1 MVDINNLET
10 MLESGQDTA
19 LLRFT
24 LGNAFIRK
32 EKFEQAVDHLARAV
46 ELDPGYSAAW
56 KAYGGALASLGETA
70 QAVEIYRQG
79 IAIAHGKGDKQAAR
93 EMEVFL
99 KRLTKTESSD

>member
-1 MVDINNLET
+1 MVDINNLES

-24 LGNAFIRK
+24 LGNAFIRH
-32 EKFEQAVDHLARAV
+32 EKYAQAVAHLARAV

-56 KAYGGALASLGETA
+56 KSYGKALASLGRLEEA
-70 QAVEIYRQG
+70 AEIYRQG
-79 IAIAHGKGDKQAAR
+79 IAIAHKKGDKQAAR

-99 KRLTKTESSD
+99 KRLEKSKG

>member
-1 MVDINNLET
+1 MVDINNLEG

-32 EKFEQAVDHLARAV
+32 EKFEEAVDHLARAV

-56 KAYGGALASLGETA
+56 KAYGRALAALGKSGEA
-70 QAVEIYRQG
+70 AEVYRKG
-79 IAIAHGKGDKQAAR
+79 LEVARGKGDMQAVR

-99 KRLTKTESSD
+99 KRLET

>member
-1 MVDINNLET
+1 MVDINNLEG

-24 LGNAFIRK
+24 LGNVFIRK
-32 EKFEQAVDHLARAV
+32 DKYEQAIKHLARAV

-56 KAYGGALASLGETA
+56 KAYGRALAGLGRMQEA
-70 QAVEIYRQG
+70 EAVYRKG
-79 IAIAHGKGDKQAAR
+79 IAIAHEKGDKQAAK

-99 KRLTKTESSD
+99 RRLEK

>member
-1 MVDINNLET
+1 MVDINNLEC

-32 EKFEQAVDHLARAV
+32 DKFEEAVEHLGRAV

-56 KAYGGALASLGETA
+56 KVYGRALAGLGRTDEA
-70 QAVEIYRQG
+70 AEIYRKG
-79 IAIAHGKGDKQAAR
+79 IEVAHGKGDKQAAR

-99 KRLTKTESSD
+99 KRLER

>member
-1 MVDINNLET
+1 VVNVNSLET

-24 LGNAFIRK
+24 LGNAFIRH
-32 EKFEQAVDHLARAV
+32 EKFEEAVVHLARAV

-56 KAYGGALASLGETA
+56 KSYGKALAGLGKLDKAEE
-70 QAVEIYRQG
+70 VYRRG
-79 IAIAHGKGDKQAAR
+79 IAIAHKKGDKQAAR

-99 KRLTKTESSD
+99 KRLEKSKG

>member
-1 MVDINNLET
+1 MVDINNLEG
-10 MLESGQDTA
+10 MLESGQDSA

-32 EKFEQAVDHLARAV
+32 DKYEQAIEHLARAV

-56 KAYGGALASLGETA
+56 KAYARALAGFGKRKEA
-70 QAVEIYRQG
+70 AAAYRTG
-79 IAIAHGKGDKQAAR
+79 IAVAHEKGDKQAAR

-99 KRLTKTESSD
+99 RRLEKQAPD